1 MSEIENQIG
10 KVTYASWRNKQSGWH
25 DSWGMFIK
33 GKKSYYNKKDR
44 KEICFISSFSVIC
57 VWDEPAIKIVNLN
70 I

>member
-1 MSEIENQIG
+1 MRHGATNSRDG
-10 KVTYASWRNKQSGWH
+10 D

-33 GKKSYYNKKDR
+33 GEKSYYNKKDR

>member
-1 MSEIENQIG
+1 MIDTKENTITISNAG
-10 KVTYASWRNKQSGWH
+10 HYSP
-25 DSWGMFIK
+25 III
-33 GKKSYYNKKDR
+33 KKDR